1 MEGQS
6 KTITMPLN
14 NPTIISM
21 HRSSPSSSS
30 LGPPLSAID
39 RFLWGQL
46 SHLQSALW
54 PNNICTD
61 EEEIEASLM
70 DGFIANNEAA
80 QMIPT
85 VLKKQ
90 VQVLG
95 KKASS
100 GNNTMV
106 AGKRS
111 NKKGSSSAS
120 LIKGQW
126 TDEEDRKLVKLV
138 REHGVRK
145 WAQIAENL
153 EGRAGKQCRERW
165 HNHLRP
171 DIKKDSWS
179 EEEER
184 ILVETHA
191 KVGNRWA
198 EIAKRI
204 PGRTENAIKNH
215 WNATKRRQNSKR
227 NQKSAHK
234 TSNNNGRKPPP
245 SILQDYIRSKTLSNI
260 PPIVDDHHVVTP
272 ENQFHLVISDDQD
285 PSKEP
290 VMVEPLDDELLFMQQ
305 FFSENYQTQKV
316 QSTLD
321 FYRTDGGRECY
332 LPEQS
337 PAALSGAPMKQ
348 HHHHSDLFLAQL
360 LNGVGYDSSFFCCDY
375 GEEQNLNT
383 GLQVGDDQQGW
394 YEPRREMD
402 LMELVSSQLSAS
414 TSNRNS

>member
-6 KTITMPLN
+6 HIMMPLTD
-14 NPTIISM
+14 NPPATSM
-21 HRSSPSSSS
+21 YRRSSSPSSS
-30 LGPPLSAID
+30 GPPLSAID

-46 SHLQSALW
+46 SHLSALW
-54 PNNICTD
+54 PNSD
-61 EEEIEASLM
+61 DIEASLM
-70 DGFIANNEAA
+70 DGFIANNEAH
-80 QMIPT
+80 QMMIPT

-95 KKASS
+95 KNKAT
-100 GNNTMV
+100 GNTTV
-106 AGKRS
+106 AGKRI

-138 REHGVRK
+138 NEYGVRK

-179 EEEER
+179 EEEEK

-227 NQKSAHK
+227 NHKSANK
-234 TSNNNGRKPPP
+234 TSNNNGRKPPS
-245 SILQDYIRSKTLSNI
+245 SILQDYIKSKTLSNNNNPTI
-260 PPIVDDHHVVTP
+260 IANEDHLQGPPD
-272 ENQFHLVISDDQD
+272 ENQFKLVISDHQD
-285 PSKEP
+285 PSREP
-290 VMVEPLDDELLFMQQ
+290 VMAEAFDDELLFMQQ
-305 FFSENYQTQKV
+305 FFQDNYQNQQV

-321 FYRTDGGRECY
+321 FYLTDAGHEGY

-337 PAALSGAPMKQ
+337 VAATIGAPVKQ
-348 HHHHSDLFLAQL
+348 YHHHSDLFLAQL
-360 LNGVGYDSSFFCCDY
+360 LNGVGYNSPIFCCDY
-375 GEEQNLNT
+375 GKDQNFNM
-383 GLQVGDDQQGW
+383 GLQVGDDQQSW
-394 YEPRREMD
+394 YEAKREMD
-402 LMELVSSQLSAS
+402 LMELVSSQLSTS
-414 TSNRNS
+414 SSNRSF